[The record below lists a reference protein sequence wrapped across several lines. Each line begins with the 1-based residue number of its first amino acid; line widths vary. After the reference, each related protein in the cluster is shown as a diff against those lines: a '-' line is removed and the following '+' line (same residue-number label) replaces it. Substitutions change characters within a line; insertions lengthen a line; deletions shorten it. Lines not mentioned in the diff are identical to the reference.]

1 MANDMSEPI
10 STGAA
15 GAIGW
20 KALGGAAGALGIG
33 AAMASIVVMAMTLP
47 KSVREWTVGLI
58 STVIGSLAGGA
69 YVITRFDL
77 LAGIYGGNDVG
88 TLLKLCSVLG
98 VAFACGLPAWA
109 LVRAVFLY
117 IERNK
122 DRDALQIVE
131 DVKAKI

>member
-1 MANDMSEPI
+1 MSEPI
-10 STGAA
+10 TTGAA
-15 GAIGW
+15 GALGW
-20 KALGGAAGALGIG
+20 KAIGGTAGALGIG
-33 AAMASIVVMAMTLP
+33 AALATVVVMMMTFP
-47 KSVREWTVGLI
+47 KSAREWAVGLI

-77 LAGIYGGNDVG
+77 LSGIYGSNDVANM
-88 TLLKLCSVLG
+88 LNLCSVLG

-122 DRDALQIVE
+122 DRDAMQIVE